1 MTTETNG
8 GGLPPEQVTPRPLD
22 ETPTAVPP
30 ERPFTYPKHSR
41 QGSIEAGRKRTA
53 LPKRE
58 HPVTITRFSSKPP
71 PKNIRV
77 VAPMG
82 VATPPPDD
90 PSEHMDVTSPDDP
103 KTETQP
109 PPPNTTEPTRPTPSP
124 ATRYSSKGPSFA
136 DTVKSSGRRNPVTKH
151 RDIPT
156 MAADRAAHVECK
168 APCPAWTESKRP
180 PTVRELDILNAILAG
195 RLPLDNPPKFLKQI
209 LSPLEIALFSDQ
221 MRQQFGFLQVPIK
234 ALARLPAEITSVSL
248 GRLFFPMHASA
259 NHDAAKDC
267 NAIRR
272 DMHSCYIHPHG
283 RKLIIQFNSKHKASL
298 WSDRQVSFLGHA
310 TWLRHYRRPEDL
322 PSSLDTEETQKCT
335 AYSFRLL
342 NVPAHIKATQI
353 MHLLQHLEVGVTST
367 EVAQHM
373 GSGEL
378 DANSYLVVTSTDTV
392 PHTLEGKSRIVI
404 GPTTIQL
411 YHFQD
416 YGNMPCLGCAD
427 LDHQAEKCPKKP
439 LQTARVITLPTTCWG
454 IPMNTEMTSRPTFL
468 QWRTQ
473 VAHNFSPILTPPH
486 KEHSE
491 VPSTAAPIMRTAGAY
506 DIRPDIAT
514 VTQKRHQEGTA
525 VPATSSGHT
534 EVAVDYQNHTRTFS
548 QPSTSTHHECS
559 AGSFL
564 PTSGPLPAAPL
575 IHPHAARSPTH
586 TTTTMDP
593 PTREKAA
600 DHPAPPTNGATTAAV
615 VWAHEPPA
623 ADSYDPT
630 TARFPQL
637 TPNPNLPT
645 TQAPQVAA
653 VSTIHLGEAAIEV
666 DIDTHGAEPDTAP
679 SPRAEQPTPRD
690 HSPQA
695 PIDSPITTTLD
706 VDMDGPEPEPGPQ
719 AAPTPPTSRILPRL
733 QTQDTVFTNLQ
744 PSDVDME
751 GPLDG
756 DTPQGVIDPD
766 HNTPT
771 ADDLLAT
778 LQTPRAS
785 PSMMALGI
793 TRTVA
798 TARPTIDI
806 SETPAPQT
814 ARIDY
819 AHSGTLQ
826 TLIGG
831 RSWQEGTVAA
841 LGQCCVLALHCAKHG
856 HGWSA

>member
-1 MTTETNG
+1 
-8 GGLPPEQVTPRPLD
+8 
-22 ETPTAVPP
+22 
-30 ERPFTYPKHSR
+30 
-41 QGSIEAGRKRTA
+41 
-53 LPKRE
+53 
-58 HPVTITRFSSKPP
+58 
-71 PKNIRV
+71 
-77 VAPMG
+77 
-82 VATPPPDD
+82 
-90 PSEHMDVTSPDDP
+90 
-103 KTETQP
+103 
-109 PPPNTTEPTRPTPSP
+109 
-124 ATRYSSKGPSFA
+124 
-136 DTVKSSGRRNPVTKH
+136 
-151 RDIPT
+151 
-156 MAADRAAHVECK
+156 
-168 APCPAWTESKRP
+168 
-180 PTVRELDILNAILAG
+180 
-195 RLPLDNPPKFLKQI
+195 
-209 LSPLEIALFSDQ
+209 
-221 MRQQFGFLQVPIK
+221 
-234 ALARLPAEITSVSL
+234 
-248 GRLFFPMHASA
+248 
-259 NHDAAKDC
+259 
-267 NAIRR
+267 
-272 DMHSCYIHPHG
+272 
-283 RKLIIQFNSKHKASL
+283 
-298 WSDRQVSFLGHA
+298 
-310 TWLRHYRRPEDL
+310 
-322 PSSLDTEETQKCT
+322 
-335 AYSFRLL
+335 
-342 NVPAHIKATQI
+342 
-353 MHLLQHLEVGVTST
+353 
-367 EVAQHM
+367 
-373 GSGEL
+373 
-378 DANSYLVVTSTDTV
+378 
-392 PHTLEGKSRIVI
+392 
-404 GPTTIQL
+404 
-411 YHFQD
+411 
-416 YGNMPCLGCAD
+416 
-427 LDHQAEKCPKKP
+427 
-439 LQTARVITLPTTCWG
+439 
-454 IPMNTEMTSRPTFL
+454 
-468 QWRTQ
+468 
-473 VAHNFSPILTPPH
+473 
-486 KEHSE
+486 
-491 VPSTAAPIMRTAGAY
+491 MRTAGAY

-679 SPRAEQPTPRD
+679 QAPTTPTWDIVDQLSSPRAEQPTPRD

-695 PIDSPITTTLD
+695 PIDSPITTLD

-744 PSDVDME
+744 PSDVDMD

-856 HGWSA
+856 HGWSARSHHDELTISAIHDLKTAMRDMVQAHEAFTGHYLSRWLQQLADTSTPSQESVQDYIRLFFDRLIAAHPAQGIPKRDWCGYPEIAAAAAVWGHPVYVLQEQSHENTWWMWRVGYTHGATDIYKEPIPPTEWEATMAAFAPTTVLLAHKGGSHFDPIHMTPPRSAPAPVMKPLLQPSRKLPVNYAKAATVWIANNGEDLPCGKFPVPITTVADVIPLFTDFPRAARGMLLWALRNPATLVSKMPSQVVLDWGDHMLLDIVHTTMDAIRALHNHPALHVRLDTWKDAILEAPTLPLAMAETLDEARWSSLTQGAEIPLDIFDHTIFTALSPKQLQWAAIVAALLDKEGYEIDELPPLLTLGDLLLTVRLGDMVEILNLLPQGKWTRLRPWMEVHAFAWGYSPSGYQE